1 MPQRRSARAPLN
13 IALCL
18 LSPLLVE
25 DPPAS
30 QGDDPGGA
38 SRLRRRAHFP
48 AGEAE
53 AGAGNHGLSGGEAA
67 ADQGGR
73 ISAPRAPR
81 ATRRA
86 GRKGGHPGG
95 DILGGTS
102 RRAPRQLPAP
112 SIHSLPSLVWQDE
125 EKEGAELP
133 ASLQSGRDAANPQHP
148 LSLLPSGSYEEDPQA
163 ILDEHLSRVLKTPG
177 CQSPGVGRH
186 SPRARS
192 PDRLPAGKLPPGTAS
207 LAACALL
214 GKGFITKQ
222 TTKHVHHHYIHHH
235 TVPKTKEQIEAE
247 AAQRVQCCCPAGGD
261 YYCYPKCKGHP
272 KNTDPPLSPLE
283 PFG

>member
-1 MPQRRSARAPLN
+1 M
-13 IALCL
+13 
-18 LSPLLVE
+18 
-25 DPPAS
+25 
-30 QGDDPGGA
+30 
-38 SRLRRRAHFP
+38 
-48 AGEAE
+48 
-53 AGAGNHGLSGGEAA
+53 
-67 ADQGGR
+67 
-73 ISAPRAPR
+73 
-81 ATRRA
+81 
-86 GRKGGHPGG
+86 
-95 DILGGTS
+95 
-102 RRAPRQLPAP
+102 PRQLPAP

-133 ASLQSGRDAANPQHP
+133 ASLQSCRDVANPQHP

-192 PDRLPAGKLPPGTAS
+192 PDRLPTGKLPPGTAS

-214 GKGFITKQ
+214 GKGFVTKQ

-235 TVPKTKEQIEAE
+235 TVPKSKEQIEAE